1 MLSCV
6 IFLGSS
12 LDVIILLF
20 NFSSNTILELLKL
33 YSVIILSFFKST
45 FLYWISIV
53 LYSFSNGI
61 LIVPIFLSEVL
72 FS

>member
-1 MLSCV
+1 MLFCV

-33 YSVIILSFFKST
+33 YSVIKFTSFLLLTVVDIGFIKT
-45 FLYWISIV
+45 L
-53 LYSFSNGI
+53 L
-61 LIVPIFLSEVL
+61 
-72 FS
+72 